1 MVYFEGTWLNGNFS
15 LAQWNVHLIDG
26 PRTNNNFKGWHS
38 RVKTLAEKS
47 HLKIF
52 ELMELLKTEQSNME
66 ASILQLVLG
75 GTLGSKGVKQE
86 EKRRKNMED
95 TGEI

>member
-1 MVYFEGTWLNGNFS
+1 MVYFVGTWLNGNFS
-15 LAQWNVHLIDG
+15 LAQWNVHLIDQQQLQ
-26 PRTNNNFKGWHS
+26 RLAQQS
-38 RVKTLAEKS
+38 KTLAGKS

-66 ASILQLVLG
+66 ASILQLASG

-86 EKRRKNMED
+86 EKRRKSKKD